1 VNRRLAAAVAAL
13 AGAVAYTALGRAVAH
28 APPDALDR
36 AGRALAGEATP
47 LAIVFTASC
56 WWPVLVSAAVVS
68 LILGVAVP
76 AWRVRAL
83 TFPVVLVVA
92 WKTSDVLKDLFA
104 RPRPEYWVAIR
115 ESTYAYSSGHAMF
128 AVLVYGAGA
137 WYVLRS
143 GWAPALRLPL
153 AAVLFLWACGVIW
166 SRLALGAHYVTDLV
180 GGVILGLTIVSVTVC
195 VGRRQAS
202 VDASWHRYDDGA
214 RRGTRSR

>member
-1 VNRRLAAAVAAL
+1 MNRRVAAGVAAL
-13 AGAVAYTALGRAVAH
+13 AGTIAYIALGELVSH
-28 APPDALDR
+28 VPPDALDR

-56 WWPVLVSAAVVS
+56 WWPVLVGAAVVS
-68 LILGVAVP
+68 LVLAAAVP

-83 TFPVVLVVA
+83 TFPIMLGVA
-92 WKTSDVLKDLFA
+92 WKTSDALKDAFG

-115 ESTYAYSSGHAMF
+115 ETTYAYSSGHAMF

-137 WYVLRS
+137 WYVARS
-143 GWAPALRLPL
+143 GWAPWLRLPL
-153 AAVLFLWACGVIW
+153 AAALLVWACGVLW

-180 GGVILGLTIVSVTVC
+180 GGVILGLILVSATVC

-202 VDASWHRYDDGA
+202 GQASWH
-214 RRGTRSR
+214 